1 MIEGIRKMLAAA
13 WNILLPSV
21 CIVCGRKL
29 LLNER
34 HICLNCRMDMPLTYF
49 WNMPVN
55 PMSDRFNE
63 VIQKDLDS
71 APEKREIYARAAALF
86 FYKRESQYRK
96 IPYFIKYQGGIR
108 AAEHFGRMLGKRL
121 AASNIWNDCD
131 LIIPVPLH
139 WTRKWKRGYN
149 QAEIIAG
156 SIAATMNIPIRT
168 DLLTRRRRTITQTR
182 LDIEGKAKNVAGAF
196 EVTETAA
203 ELMKER
209 PDIRRILLIDDVFTT
224 GSTLMACFTAL
235 RTVFP
240 PDVRISV
247 ATLGFVGEA

>member
-1 MIEGIRKMLAAA
+1 MLAAA
-13 WNILLPSV
+13 WDILLPSV

-63 VIQKDLDS
+63 VIQKELDA
-71 APEKREIYARAAALF
+71 APERREIYASAAALF

-156 SIAATMNIPIRT
+156 AVAETMSIPIRT
-168 DLLTRRRRTITQTR
+168 DLLKRRRRTRTQTK

-209 PDIRRILLIDDVFTT
+209 PDIRRIVLIDDVFTS
-224 GSTLMACFTAL
+224 GSTLHACFVAL
-235 RTVFP
+235 RSVFP
-240 PDVRISV
+240 PSIRISV
-247 ATLGFVGEA
+247 VTLAFVGGG